1 MKFIVKFI
9 ALLMLIT
16 PLSATAAQLG
26 AMSGYAINQRSDSP
40 VYIAGINCSA
50 KARSVAAS
58 HNGAR
63 ILSVEQHGNACV
75 IVIRV
80 KGQNGYPP
88 RIITRTVSG

>member
-1 MKFIVKFI
+1 MKLIIKFT
-9 ALLMLIT
+9 ALFFLML
-16 PLSATAAQLG
+16 PLSAAAQLG
-26 AMSGYAINQRSDSP
+26 ALPDYTENQRTESP

-58 HNGAR
+58 HNGAQ
-63 ILSVEQHGNACV
+63 ILSVEQQGNSCV
-75 IVIRV
+75 IVIKV